1 MCNDIDMDSV
11 LNLIKALADRNRLR
25 ALLALKG
32 RELCVCQITELL
44 SLAPSTVSK
53 HLSLL
58 SQAGLIESRKLGRWV
73 YYRISDEAMRKY
85 GNNILYVMNELK
97 DDRIIEDD
105 IKKLKEIL
113 KIDPE
118 QLCKMQT
125 RR

>member
-1 MCNDIDMDSV
+1 MDSV

-25 ALLALKG
+25 ALLALKE

-58 SQAGLIESRKLGRWV
+58 NQAGLVESRKLGRWV
-73 YYRISDEAMRKY
+73 YYRISDEAMKKY
-85 GNNILYVMNELK
+85 GNNILSVMNELNNDK
-97 DDRIIEDD
+97 IIEED
-105 IKKLKEIL
+105 KQKLKEIL

-118 QLCKMQT
+118 KLCRMQT
-125 RR
+125 QR